1 MNKNTKYTNFEL
13 FGEEKT
19 PKAHRDALDASLSY
33 HLVESLEAIPEAEE
47 TERVSG
53 NAFNSRTVRRSV
65 GRTVLADGAV
75 AVGISRTVINS
86 NSSSP
91 DGRSDSSS
99 MSFYLLP
106 GHPDRK
112 YWEEL
117 KKEYASLLVS
127 R

>member
-1 MNKNTKYTNFEL
+1 MNKNTKYTMFEL
-13 FGEEKT
+13 FGEEET
-19 PKAHRDALDASLSY
+19 SQAHRDAVDFSQNC
-33 HLVESLEAIPEAEE
+33 HLVETLEEVPEAEE
-47 TERVSG
+47 TETFSG
-53 NAFNSRTVRRSV
+53 NGFNSRTVRRSV